1 MAFIKKGQQ
10 EEVFIKNKDADLD
23 TANVAIANITTL
35 FVDTQEVS
43 DLEVK
48 GTLQVTGTPFTV
60 DWTDVTAEQKT
71 ITLNDVPAPANPTD
85 TNADQGGI
93 ILKGSTDKTILYDQ
107 ITDSW
112 TFTPEITTASL
123 SDVDLTTNAPQP
135 DEALIWDQ
143 TLNTGAGG
151 WKPGNVDPTSI
162 DFSIIQNLP
171 TDLTGYGIIA
181 SIDDLSDVDTSTV
194 APTADQILIWNAQAN
209 SGTGGWEPADNVPGS
224 IDWSTVTNTPTDLA
238 GYGITDALTTS
249 STLDDLV
256 GVDITTT
263 PPTADQ
269 ILKFDATLGANGE
282 WVPADNVPPSVDWST
297 ITNQPALSD
306 LVGYNIVLTTGS
318 TLNQLADIS
327 NVTPTADQIL
337 KYSPGSG
344 WLIVDNVA
352 DEVDWANVTGTP
364 TTLSGYNISDALNS
378 ATALI
383 NDLNDVDTTGLQANQ
398 VLKWDGSSNWIPTDA
413 TLSETVT
420 SLTYNSSTHE
430 LTYTDE
436 SGTSTVVVDL
446 STYIDS
452 IATITSGSFNST
464 TGIVTYTR
472 TDNSTFTIDFSALL
486 PGITYLSTLSDT
498 NLTGANAPSD
508 KEVLVWNQPSGSS
521 GEWIAGKVDW
531 SMVDNTPTNFTG
543 YGIIAN
549 LDDLA
554 NVDTTG
560 AALNKILIYNGTSWE
575 VGDNVPGSID
585 WSTVTNTPTNLAG
598 YGITDALSSST
609 TLSDLVGVSTTA
621 PTQDQ
626 ILVFDSTNGWEPK
639 DNVADAVDWS
649 SITNKPT
656 TVATSGLTDALDD
669 TTRIQDLS
677 NVSSTT
683 PTAGQILIYH
693 AVNGWEPSNIPAP
706 TAVAWTSITGK
717 PTDVATSGLTDAL
730 STSSTLN
737 DLSGVNVQGAT
748 QGQVLQFDSTNG
760 WEPVTPATFSET
772 VTALSYDNVNNI
784 LSYTDE
790 SNVTNTINLSYL
802 IDQNLPFINSGSFD
816 PATKLFTLTR
826 DDGSSFTV
834 NLAGLASIVSLSGL
848 TDTDIA
854 GTPTDQYV
862 LTWDSSLGT
871 SGKWTAAAIPT
882 PSSLQYINDI
892 SNVDAPTALLDQAL
906 LFNPSSGNWE
916 ASDIIW
922 SKIKQT
928 PTTVSAAGLTDA
940 LSTSSTLGDLSGV
953 DLTTIVPTVGKAL
966 VYDGNNW
973 IPDILTVSNITM
985 DIGDLQDVNTTN
997 PIQAAVQ
1004 GSALVWTWNGS
1015 NFEWQPGTLQAY
1027 IGDLFDVDTTT
1038 APQTNELLVWDS
1050 GSSKWKPGKVDWTM
1064 VDNTPT
1070 DLAGYGIT
1078 DSVMISG
1085 VNVINDL
1092 ADINSTAPSD
1102 GEVLT
1107 WDATASEWKPE
1118 VIASPTSVAW
1128 SAITGT
1134 PTDFSGYGIVA
1145 SIDDLSDVDT
1155 STNTPTNN
1163 QVLTWDSSLNSGSG
1177 GWKPADVPPAT
1188 ETLTTLVYDTLNNNL
1203 IYTDENSQVTTI
1215 SLAQFVDTNLSRITS
1230 GTYNSS
1236 TNKIRFD
1243 RSADNTFV
1251 EVDLSALV
1259 SGAGASVLTDLTD
1272 VQIVNANLT
1281 GDELLSYDN
1290 STSLWKAVA
1299 KSSVI
1304 PTSIGSFSDVDLTG
1318 ITSGQVL
1325 KWVNNKFEAAD
1336 DVGGSSYADSDVD
1349 THLNTFSATSGQILS
1364 WNGTDYAWVADQIGS
1379 NYADSDV
1386 DSHLNVSGVT
1396 TGHVLSW
1403 NGTDYAWVAQSGG
1416 SGGGSSTLAGLT
1428 DTNTT
1433 NHPPVATNVLTWTA
1447 NNTWEPQEIPAGFD
1461 GDYNSL
1467 TNKPTLYADS
1477 DVNTLLNQS
1486 SATSGQILS
1495 WNGTDYAW
1503 VADQTGSGS
1512 GYADSD
1518 VDTHLNV
1525 SGATTGQILSWNGT
1539 DYAWVADQTGSGY
1552 ADSDVDTHL
1561 NVSGA
1566 TTGQILSWNG
1576 TDYAWVADQTG
1587 STIVPNSAIAE
1598 TGVEVEIIVKVSSK
1612 TANHRYNGQGS
1623 GSGYIFTIDGIDY
1636 ESPFLDLVPGKTYK
1650 FNQGDSSNS
1659 SHGIRFYE
1667 DAAKTTLYSTGVTIS
1682 GNAGSSGA
1690 YTSIAVTTSTLSIL
1704 HYQCVNHGYM
1714 GNQVQV
1720 KGVSG
1725 SSVSVI
1731 DDLSDVDT
1739 TNHPPVAT
1747 NVLTWTANNTWE
1759 PQEAPSGGGSSSVV
1773 NITDLSDVDTTTN
1786 TPSQGTVLLYTAN
1799 NLWEPATSRSF
1810 GTSHYRYD
1818 VPWANGGYDFSL
1830 SANDQSTISTGSTY
1844 DTWSTRTSSA
1854 HPHLESMAIGSYF
1867 LLTQHSGYPSYT
1879 PGGVGLYRKYAD
1891 HTVSNSANNTR
1902 DYYFTFIGGSFR
1914 PTVLNNSTTIMSI
1927 HVLDSNIV
1935 KTPTE
1940 SNNNFKFEIWDNK
1953 SGTPSYQT
1961 TIDSPIL
1968 PASLGNL
1975 ADVQLNWSGTSLTT
1989 TGPVANNVLQYS
2001 ANGYWQAIEP
2011 VIDNLADVDT
2021 VSITP
2026 SDGDVLTWDGTINQW
2041 KPLASQLGSVA
2052 SITELGDVDTT
2063 TIVPSINDVIVWTAN
2078 NTFETQNA
2086 GTFWKYNVPWASGGY
2101 DFSLSANDQSTITT
2115 GSTYDTW
2122 SVRTGA
2128 AQPHL
2133 ESMAIGSYF
2142 LLTQHSGYPSYTPG
2156 GVGLYR
2162 KYADHIVSNSANNT
2176 RDYYFTFISG
2186 SFRPTVLNNSL
2197 TIMSIHVLDSNIVT
2211 TESDNNFK
2219 FEIWDNRS
2227 GTPSYQGTIES
2238 PIIPASLGNLAD
2250 VQLNW
2255 SGTSLTTTGPVANNV
2270 LQYSANGYWQAI
2282 EQVIDNLA
2290 DVDTVSI
2297 APSDGDV
2304 LTWDATTSQWK
2315 PLASALGSVASID
2328 ELGDVDTTTIV
2339 PSINDVIV
2347 WTANNTFE
2355 TQDPGAFFRYDA
2367 PWPSTYNM
2375 GISANDQ
2382 STISTG
2388 STYDTWTTR
2397 TSSVKSTLGS
2407 IKVGEYFLMTNH
2419 GGYPSYTPG
2428 GVSLFRCYQEYT
2440 VTNPANDTRAYYITH
2455 IDGDCRPTATNNG
2468 TQLFSVHKIS
2478 NSRLYGNN
2486 NFKLE
2491 VFNNKSGTPSYQRT
2505 INVPKLAASLDDL
2518 MDVQIDFTGTSSTV
2532 TGPTTGDVLTWSAN
2546 GFWQAMESA
2555 GGGSGSYAD
2564 SDVDTHLNVSSATS
2578 GQVLSWNGTDYAW
2591 QTGSGGS
2598 STLSGLT
2605 DTDTTTHAPQANDVL
2620 TWTANST
2627 WEPQQSSSAIT
2638 IGNLTD
2644 VDTTTNVP
2652 SNFDVLMWTTNNKWE
2667 PTEVVGVNNIET
2679 HKLDVSLGTSG
2690 HWSYLS
2696 NQAGAG
2702 VVTGTT
2708 HDTIIF
2714 NNTDNLST
2722 SLFGNLEP
2730 GELFWLTYWG
2740 WYDQNAPVEEVGLYR
2755 VVSNVYVHTNN
2766 RVDIKHIAGWRLT
2779 SVGTN
2784 AVYLGTTKFDKSILS
2799 GSATYEVRNSDNS
2812 NAVIDEF
2819 VIPYDEAYPV
2829 HLGLLSN
2836 VDTETNAPLETNVLT
2851 WTANNTWEPQENP
2864 SITSSSI
2871 DGLTDVDTST
2881 HPPNLADQLVWTAN
2895 NTWEPQEI
2903 PPIEIH
2909 KLDVSFGT
2917 SGHWSYLS
2925 SNAGAGVVTGST
2937 HDTIIFNN
2945 TDNLSSSLFG
2955 SRQIGELFWLTYWGW
2970 YDQNAPVESVGLYRM
2985 VSNVYVHTNNRID
2998 IKHIAGWRLTSVGS
3012 SAVYLG
3018 TSDYNNDLKL
3028 SGYAEYEI
3036 RNSDNNN
3043 NVINTAVIPYD
3054 EAYPVHLGH
3063 LADVGDSALGSI
3075 VAGDV
3080 LTWTANNTWEPQ
3092 QATGGSGG
3100 GSYAD
3105 SDVDTH
3111 LNVSAATSGQ
3121 ILSWNGSDYAW
3132 VADQTGSGGGGGG
3145 SVTKTTHLTGDVSST
3160 VATAGQILMWDGG
3173 TGKYVPTDGYL
3184 RSFSDVASTQPSD
3197 KEVLR
3202 WNVTN
3207 GEYESQLFPDFYTT
3221 IGNNQ
3226 TPAVNS
3232 LLGWTANNA
3241 WEPVEPSAGING
3253 DLDVLTDVTYNN
3265 RSNQSP
3271 SLDDVIQWTANN
3283 AWEPM
3288 TPPQGFDGD
3297 YNSLTNQPTI
3307 DDLYP
3312 TTRADYFGSINHD
3325 MIPSSNEVYDLGSS
3339 TKKWKDL
3346 FLSGTTINLGTV
3358 NLKSTASGGFQI
3370 QKAAAVGGGNP
3381 GDPAPLDTDVDWSN
3395 ITNVPTTILGYGIT
3409 DSADISTV
3417 DNVGDVDTTTV
3428 SATEGT
3434 VLTWTANNAWEPQL
3448 TQTASS
3454 NSRLKVIVCDG
3465 QSNTYQVNHKAGNV
3479 DIILNGIFM
3488 IPQITDWSDTT
3499 GTNNLSSGEY
3509 DYQSGTWDAS
3519 TTTFTASSGAQA
3531 DATHFK
3537 FSFIPDLNDKLMI
3550 RSY

>member
-10 EEVFIKNKDADLD
+10 EDLFIKNKDTDID
-23 TANVAIANITTL
+23 TANVAVANITTL
-35 FVDTQEVS
+35 FAETSEIS
-43 DLEVK
+43 DLEVT
-48 GTLQVTGTPFTV
+48 GSLQVTGTPFTV

-171 TDLTGYGIIA
+171 TDLTGYGITA

-224 IDWSTVTNTPTDLA
+224 IDWSTITNTPTDLA

-297 ITNQPALSD
+297 ITNKPALSD

-318 TLNQLADIS
+318 TLSQLADIS
-327 NVTPTADQIL
+327 NATPTADQIL

-344 WLIVDNVA
+344 WLIVDNVPGSIDWSTVTNTPTDLAGYGITDALSTSTVLSDLVGVSTTAPSQDQILKFDASNGWEPVDNVPPSVDWSTITSTPTTLVGYGITNALDDTTTLSDLVGVSTTAPTQDQILVFDSTNGWQPQDNVPGSINWSTITSTPTTLTGYGITDALNTSTVLSDLVGVSTTAPSQDQILVFDVSNGWEPKDNVA
-352 DEVDWANVTGTP
+352 DGVDWANITGTP
-364 TTLSGYNISDALNS
+364 TTLSGYNISDALNT
-378 ATALI
+378 ATAVI
-383 NDLNDVDTTGLQANQ
+383 NDLNDVDTTGLQADQ
-398 VLKWDGSSNWIPTDA
+398 VLKWDGSSNWIPTSA
-413 TLSETVT
+413 TLTETVT
-420 SLTYNSSTHE
+420 SLTYNSSSHE

-446 STYIDS
+446 SVYIDS

-472 TDNSTFTIDFSALL
+472 TDNTTFTIDFSALL

-560 AALNKILIYNGTSWE
+560 ATLNKILIYNGTSWE
-575 VGDNVPGSID
+575 VGDNVPGSVD
-585 WSTVTNTPTNLAG
+585 WSTITNTPTDLAG
-598 YGITDALSSST
+598 YGITDALTTST
-609 TLSDLVGVSTTA
+609 TLTDLVGVSTTA
-621 PTQDQ
+621 PSQDQ
-626 ILVFDSTNGWEPK
+626 ILVFDASNGWQPQ

-669 TTRIQDLS
+669 TTTLSDLVGVSSTTPTNGQILIFDSTNGWEPGNVPIQTTVDWSTITNTPTDLAGYGITDALSTSTVLSDLVGVSSTAPSQDQILIFDSTNGWEPQDNIAGAVDWTSITNKPTTVATSGLTDALSTTSQLSDLANVHSTAPTQDQILVFDSTNGWQPQDNIAGAVDWTSITNKPTTVATSGLTDALDDTTRVQDLA

-693 AVNGWEPSNIPAP
+693 AVNGWEPSNVPAP

-760 WEPVTPATFSET
+760 WEPATPATFSET

-802 IDQNLPFINSGSFD
+802 IDQNLPFISSGSFD

-848 TDTDIA
+848 TDTDIG

-928 PTTVSAAGLTDA
+928 PTTVSASGLTDA

-966 VYDGNNW
+966 VYNGTNW
-973 IPDILTVSNITM
+973 VADILTVSNITM
-985 DIGDLQDVNTTN
+985 DIGDLQDVNTSN

-1027 IGDLFDVDTTT
+1027 IGELFDVDTTT

-1078 DSVMISG
+1078 DLVMISG

-1349 THLNTFSATSGQILS
+1349 THLNVSGATTGQILS
-1364 WNGTDYAWVADQIGS
+1364 WNGTDYAWVADQTGS
-1379 NYADSDV
+1379 
-1386 DSHLNVSGVT
+1386 
-1396 TGHVLSW
+1396 
-1403 NGTDYAWVAQSGG
+1403 
-1416 SGGGSSTLAGLT
+1416 GGSSTLAGLT

-1433 NHPPVATNVLTWTA
+1433 NHPPVATDVLTWTA

-1477 DVNTLLNQS
+1477 DVDTHLNQS
-1486 SATSGQILS
+1486 S
-1495 WNGTDYAW
+1495 
-1503 VADQTGSGS
+1503 
-1512 GYADSD
+1512 
-1518 VDTHLNV
+1518 
-1525 SGATTGQILSWNGT
+1525 
-1539 DYAWVADQTGSGY
+1539 
-1552 ADSDVDTHL
+1552 
-1561 NVSGA
+1561 A

-1623 GSGYIFTIDGIDY
+1623 GSGYIFTIDGVDY

-1667 DAAKTTLYSTGVTIS
+1667 DAAKTTLYSTGVTTS
-1682 GNAGSSGA
+1682 GNAGTSGA

-1725 SSVSVI
+1725 SSGSSVSAI

-1739 TNHPPVAT
+1739 STNAPNTGSNLFPDNKDILVWNGSNWIPQREGSGVRLEGLSNVNNFPYIATGNTYRTAMSGIGQQWNAGEYSLGVSASNAYNQSGFEDLNTNAVAGTVFAVMVASGNSTSLDYYGVFEYISTHPNNSYGCLGKFISGTVPSGTGINVVVGQMPQNGAPLRYFATSAGGEYFYPEQMNIGDLSNVDITTITPSATDVLTWTANNTWEPQEAPSGGGGGGSTTLSGLTDTDTTTHPPVAT

-1759 PQEAPSGGGSSSVV
+1759 PQEAPSGGGSSVAD
-1773 NITDLSDVDTTTN
+1773 ITDLSDVDTTTN

-1818 VPWANGGYDFSL
+1818 TPWAYAGYDFSL
-1830 SANDQSTISTGSTY
+1830 SWNDQSSITTGSTY
-1844 DTWSTRTSSA
+1844 DTWSTRTSA
-1854 HPHLESMAIGSYF
+1854 AQPHLESMAIGSYF
-1867 LLTQHSGYPSYT
+1867 LLTNHTGFNANTPSSYV
-1879 PGGVGLYRKYAD
+1879 PQGVGLYRKYAD
-1891 HTVSNSANNTR
+1891 HTVSNPANNTR
-1902 DYYFTFIGGSFR
+1902 DYYFTFIGGSFH
-1914 PTVLNNSTTIMSI
+1914 PTSLSNATTIMSI

-1935 KTPTE
+1935 SSE
-1940 SNNNFKFEIWDNK
+1940 SNNNFKFEIYDNRT
-1953 SGTPSYQT
+1953 GTPSYQT
-1961 TIDSPIL
+1961 TIDVPEIPI
-1968 PASLGNL
+1968 SLDDL
-1975 ADVQLNWSGTSLTT
+1975 MDVQLNWSGTSLTT

-2021 VSITP
+2021 VSIAP

-2063 TIVPSINDVIVWTAN
+2063 TITPSINDVLVWTAN

-2101 DFSLSANDQSTITT
+2101 DFSLSANDQSTIST

-2122 SVRTGA
+2122 STRTSA
-2128 AQPHL
+2128 AHPHL

-2142 LLTQHSGYPSYTPG
+2142 LLTQHSGYPSYSPG

-2162 KYADHIVSNSANNT
+2162 KYADHTVSNNANNT

-2186 SFRPTVLNNSL
+2186 SFRPTVLNNS
-2197 TIMSIHVLDSNIVT
+2197 TIIMSIHVLDSNIVT

-2219 FEIWDNRS
+2219 FEIWDNKS

-2339 PSINDVIV
+2339 PSINDVLV

-2397 TSSVKSTLGS
+2397 TSSVQNTLGS

-2419 GGYPSYTPG
+2419 SGHPSYSPG
-2428 GVSLFRCYQEYT
+2428 GVSLFRCYQEYN
-2440 VTNPANDTRAYYITH
+2440 VTNPANNTRAYYITH

-2505 INVPKLAASLDDL
+2505 INVPKLPVSLDDL
-2518 MDVQIDFTGTSSTV
+2518 MDVQIDFTGSSSSV

-2555 GGGSGSYAD
+2555 GGGS
-2564 SDVDTHLNVSSATS
+2564 
-2578 GQVLSWNGTDYAW
+2578 
-2591 QTGSGGS
+2591 
-2598 STLSGLT
+2598 
-2605 DTDTTTHAPQANDVL
+2605 
-2620 TWTANST
+2620 
-2627 WEPQQSSSAIT
+2627 
-2638 IGNLTD
+2638 
-2644 VDTTTNVP
+2644 
-2652 SNFDVLMWTTNNKWE
+2652 
-2667 PTEVVGVNNIET
+2667 
-2679 HKLDVSLGTSG
+2679 
-2690 HWSYLS
+2690 
-2696 NQAGAG
+2696 
-2702 VVTGTT
+2702 
-2708 HDTIIF
+2708 
-2714 NNTDNLST
+2714 
-2722 SLFGNLEP
+2722 
-2730 GELFWLTYWG
+2730 
-2740 WYDQNAPVEEVGLYR
+2740 
-2755 VVSNVYVHTNN
+2755 
-2766 RVDIKHIAGWRLT
+2766 
-2779 SVGTN
+2779 
-2784 AVYLGTTKFDKSILS
+2784 
-2799 GSATYEVRNSDNS
+2799 
-2812 NAVIDEF
+2812 
-2819 VIPYDEAYPV
+2819 
-2829 HLGLLSN
+2829 
-2836 VDTETNAPLETNVLT
+2836 
-2851 WTANNTWEPQENP
+2851 
-2864 SITSSSI
+2864 
-2871 DGLTDVDTST
+2871 
-2881 HPPNLADQLVWTAN
+2881 
-2895 NTWEPQEI
+2895 
-2903 PPIEIH
+2903 
-2909 KLDVSFGT
+2909 
-2917 SGHWSYLS
+2917 
-2925 SNAGAGVVTGST
+2925 
-2937 HDTIIFNN
+2937 
-2945 TDNLSSSLFG
+2945 
-2955 SRQIGELFWLTYWGW
+2955 
-2970 YDQNAPVESVGLYRM
+2970 
-2985 VSNVYVHTNNRID
+2985 
-2998 IKHIAGWRLTSVGS
+2998 
-3012 SAVYLG
+3012 
-3018 TSDYNNDLKL
+3018 
-3028 SGYAEYEI
+3028 
-3036 RNSDNNN
+3036 
-3043 NVINTAVIPYD
+3043 
-3054 EAYPVHLGH
+3054 
-3063 LADVGDSALGSI
+3063 
-3075 VAGDV
+3075 
-3080 LTWTANNTWEPQ
+3080 
-3092 QATGGSGG
+3092 

-3132 VADQTGSGGGGGG
+3132 VADQTGSGGGGG
-3145 SVTKTTHLTGDVSST
+3145 SVTKTIDLTGDVSST
-3160 VATAGQILMWDGG
+3160 IATAGQILMWDGG
-3173 TGKYVPTDGYL
+3173 TGKYVPTDGHL
-3184 RSFSDVASTQPSD
+3184 RSFSDVASTQPGD

-3207 GEYESQLFPDFYTT
+3207 SEYESQLFPDFYTT

-3253 DLDVLTDVTYNN
+3253 DLDALTDVTYNN

-3346 FLSGTTINLGTV
+3346 FLSGTTINLGTI

-3417 DNVGDVDTTTV
+3417 DNVGDVDTTTI

-3465 QSNTYQVNHKAGNV
+3465 QSNTYQVDHKAGNV

-3499 GTNNLSSGEY
+3499 GTNNLSSGDY

>member
-269 ILKFDATLGANGE
+269 ILKFDVTLGANGE

-560 AALNKILIYNGTSWE
+560 AVLNKILIYNGTSWE

-928 PTTVSAAGLTDA
+928 PTTVSASGLTDA

-1038 APQTNELLVWDS
+1038 VPQTNELLVWDS

-1336 DVGGSSYADSDVD
+1336 DVGGSSYSDTDVD
-1349 THLNTFSATSGQILS
+1349 THLNTFA
-1364 WNGTDYAWVADQIGS
+1364 
-1379 NYADSDV
+1379 
-1386 DSHLNVSGVT
+1386 
-1396 TGHVLSW
+1396 
-1403 NGTDYAWVAQSGG
+1403 
-1416 SGGGSSTLAGLT
+1416 
-1428 DTNTT
+1428 
-1433 NHPPVATNVLTWTA
+1433 
-1447 NNTWEPQEIPAGFD
+1447 
-1461 GDYNSL
+1461 
-1467 TNKPTLYADS
+1467 
-1477 DVNTLLNQS
+1477 
-1486 SATSGQILS
+1486 
-1495 WNGTDYAW
+1495 
-1503 VADQTGSGS
+1503 
-1512 GYADSD
+1512 
-1518 VDTHLNV
+1518 
-1525 SGATTGQILSWNGT
+1525 ATTGQILSWNGT
-1539 DYAWVADQTGSGY
+1539 DYAWVADQ
-1552 ADSDVDTHL
+1552 A
-1561 NVSGA
+1561 
-1566 TTGQILSWNG
+1566 
-1576 TDYAWVADQTG
+1576 G

-1612 TANHRYNGQGS
+1612 TSNHRYNGQGS

-1650 FNQGDSSNS
+1650 FNQSDSSNS
-1659 SHGIRFYE
+1659 NHGIRFYE
-1667 DAAKTTLYSTGVTIS
+1667 DAAKTTLYSTGVTTS
-1682 GNAGSSGA
+1682 GSAGSSGA

-1725 SSVSVI
+1725 SSVSAI
-1731 DDLSDVDT
+1731 DD
-1739 TNHPPVAT
+1739 
-1747 NVLTWTANNTWE
+1747 
-1759 PQEAPSGGGSSSVV
+1759 
-1773 NITDLSDVDTTTN
+1773 
-1786 TPSQGTVLLYTAN
+1786 
-1799 NLWEPATSRSF
+1799 
-1810 GTSHYRYD
+1810 
-1818 VPWANGGYDFSL
+1818 
-1830 SANDQSTISTGSTY
+1830 
-1844 DTWSTRTSSA
+1844 
-1854 HPHLESMAIGSYF
+1854 
-1867 LLTQHSGYPSYT
+1867 
-1879 PGGVGLYRKYAD
+1879 
-1891 HTVSNSANNTR
+1891 
-1902 DYYFTFIGGSFR
+1902 
-1914 PTVLNNSTTIMSI
+1914 
-1927 HVLDSNIV
+1927 
-1935 KTPTE
+1935 
-1940 SNNNFKFEIWDNK
+1940 
-1953 SGTPSYQT
+1953 
-1961 TIDSPIL
+1961 
-1968 PASLGNL
+1968 
-1975 ADVQLNWSGTSLTT
+1975 
-1989 TGPVANNVLQYS
+1989 
-2001 ANGYWQAIEP
+2001 
-2011 VIDNLADVDT
+2011 
-2021 VSITP
+2021 
-2026 SDGDVLTWDGTINQW
+2026 
-2041 KPLASQLGSVA
+2041 
-2052 SITELGDVDTT
+2052 
-2063 TIVPSINDVIVWTAN
+2063 
-2078 NTFETQNA
+2078 
-2086 GTFWKYNVPWASGGY
+2086 
-2101 DFSLSANDQSTITT
+2101 
-2115 GSTYDTW
+2115 
-2122 SVRTGA
+2122 
-2128 AQPHL
+2128 
-2133 ESMAIGSYF
+2133 
-2142 LLTQHSGYPSYTPG
+2142 
-2156 GVGLYR
+2156 
-2162 KYADHIVSNSANNT
+2162 
-2176 RDYYFTFISG
+2176 
-2186 SFRPTVLNNSL
+2186 
-2197 TIMSIHVLDSNIVT
+2197 
-2211 TESDNNFK
+2211 
-2219 FEIWDNRS
+2219 
-2227 GTPSYQGTIES
+2227 
-2238 PIIPASLGNLAD
+2238 
-2250 VQLNW
+2250 
-2255 SGTSLTTTGPVANNV
+2255 
-2270 LQYSANGYWQAI
+2270 
-2282 EQVIDNLA
+2282 
-2290 DVDTVSI
+2290 
-2297 APSDGDV
+2297 
-2304 LTWDATTSQWK
+2304 
-2315 PLASALGSVASID
+2315 
-2328 ELGDVDTTTIV
+2328 
-2339 PSINDVIV
+2339 
-2347 WTANNTFE
+2347 
-2355 TQDPGAFFRYDA
+2355 
-2367 PWPSTYNM
+2367 
-2375 GISANDQ
+2375 
-2382 STISTG
+2382 
-2388 STYDTWTTR
+2388 
-2397 TSSVKSTLGS
+2397 
-2407 IKVGEYFLMTNH
+2407 
-2419 GGYPSYTPG
+2419 
-2428 GVSLFRCYQEYT
+2428 
-2440 VTNPANDTRAYYITH
+2440 
-2455 IDGDCRPTATNNG
+2455 
-2468 TQLFSVHKIS
+2468 
-2478 NSRLYGNN
+2478 
-2486 NFKLE
+2486 
-2491 VFNNKSGTPSYQRT
+2491 
-2505 INVPKLAASLDDL
+2505 
-2518 MDVQIDFTGTSSTV
+2518 
-2532 TGPTTGDVLTWSAN
+2532 
-2546 GFWQAMESA
+2546 
-2555 GGGSGSYAD
+2555 
-2564 SDVDTHLNVSSATS
+2564 
-2578 GQVLSWNGTDYAW
+2578 
-2591 QTGSGGS
+2591 
-2598 STLSGLT
+2598 
-2605 DTDTTTHAPQANDVL
+2605 
-2620 TWTANST
+2620 
-2627 WEPQQSSSAIT
+2627 
-2638 IGNLTD
+2638 LTD
-2644 VDTTTNVP
+2644 VDTTSNVP

-2667 PTEVVGVNNIET
+2667 PTEVVGINSIET
-2679 HKLDVSLGTSG
+2679 HKLDVSLGTAG
-2690 HWSYLS
+2690 HWSYLTS
-2696 NQAGAG
+2696 NGGAG
-2702 VVTGTT
+2702 IVTGTT

-2714 NNTDNLST
+2714 NNTDNLSS

-2730 GELFWLTYWG
+2730 GELFWLTHWG
-2740 WYDQNAPVEEVGLYR
+2740 SNNTGLSDVGLYE

-2779 SVGTN
+2779 SIGQT
-2784 AVYLGTTKFDKSILS
+2784 AVYLNTIKFDKSILS

-2819 VIPYDEAYPV
+2819 IIPYDEAYPV

-2836 VDTETNAPLETNVLT
+2836 VDTETNAPLATNVLT

-2871 DGLTDVDTST
+2871 DGLIDVDTST
-2881 HPPNLADQLVWTAN
+2881 NAPNLADQLVWTAN

-2909 KLDVSFGT
+2909 KLDISMGT
-2917 SGHWSYLS
+2917 SGHSSYLT
-2925 SNAGAGVVTGST
+2925 SNAGAGVSTGST
-2937 HDTIIFNN
+2937 HDTITFNN
-2945 TDNLSSSLFG
+2945 IDNLSSALFG
-2955 SRQIGELFWLTYWGW
+2955 SRQIGELFWLTHWGSNNSW
-2970 YDQNAPVESVGLYRM
+2970 QASVFPADVGLYKM
-2985 VSNVYVHTNNRID
+2985 VSNVYNATNNRVD
-2998 IKHIAGWRLTSVGS
+2998 IKHLAGWRLTSIGQT
-3012 SAVYLG
+3012 AVYLN
-3018 TSDYNNDLKL
+3018 TSDFNTDLKL
-3028 SGYAEYEI
+3028 SGYAEFEI
-3036 RNSDNNN
+3036 RNSDNSN
-3043 NVINTAVIPYD
+3043 NVINNAVISYD
-3054 EAYPVHLGH
+3054 EAYPVLLGH
-3063 LADVGDSALGSI
+3063 LADVGDSVLGSI
-3075 VAGDV
+3075 VTGDV

-3111 LNVSAATSGQ
+3111 LNVSTATTGQ
-3121 ILSWNGSDYAW
+3121 ILSWNGTDYAW
-3132 VADQTGSGGGGGG
+3132 VADQTGS
-3145 SVTKTTHLTGDVSST
+3145 S
-3160 VATAGQILMWDGG
+3160 
-3173 TGKYVPTDGYL
+3173 
-3184 RSFSDVASTQPSD
+3184 
-3197 KEVLR
+3197 
-3202 WNVTN
+3202 
-3207 GEYESQLFPDFYTT
+3207 
-3221 IGNNQ
+3221 
-3226 TPAVNS
+3226 
-3232 LLGWTANNA
+3232 
-3241 WEPVEPSAGING
+3241 
-3253 DLDVLTDVTYNN
+3253 
-3265 RSNQSP
+3265 
-3271 SLDDVIQWTANN
+3271 
-3283 AWEPM
+3283 
-3288 TPPQGFDGD
+3288 
-3297 YNSLTNQPTI
+3297 
-3307 DDLYP
+3307 
-3312 TTRADYFGSINHD
+3312 
-3325 MIPSSNEVYDLGSS
+3325 GSS
-3339 TKKWKDL
+3339 T
-3346 FLSGTTINLGTV
+3346 LSGLT
-3358 NLKSTASGGFQI
+3358 
-3370 QKAAAVGGGNP
+3370 
-3381 GDPAPLDTDVDWSN
+3381 DT
-3395 ITNVPTTILGYGIT
+3395 
-3409 DSADISTV
+3409 
-3417 DNVGDVDTTTV
+3417 DTTTNAPQA
-3428 SATEGT
+3428 SD
-3434 VLTWTANNAWEPQL
+3434 VLTWTANNTWEPQQATSGSTVTVIDDL
-3448 TQTASS
+3448 TDVDTTTSTPSVTEVLTWTTNNKWEPQPQANKPT
-3454 NSRLKVIVCDG
+3454 LKVFTCDG
-3465 QSNTYQVNHKAGNV
+3465 QSTIFARTNTSGNV
-3479 DIILNGIFM
+3479 DVTLNGIWLTPM
-3488 IPQITDWSDTT
+3488 ITDSSDIS
-3499 GTNNLSSGEY
+3499 GTNNLSSGDY
-3509 DYQSGTWDAS
+3509 DYRSGDYDSNTLVFTP
-3519 TTTFTASSGAQA
+3519 TTGAGVTSSHIKLEFT
-3531 DATHFK
+3531 
-3537 FSFIPDLNDKLMI
+3537 PDLNDKLLI